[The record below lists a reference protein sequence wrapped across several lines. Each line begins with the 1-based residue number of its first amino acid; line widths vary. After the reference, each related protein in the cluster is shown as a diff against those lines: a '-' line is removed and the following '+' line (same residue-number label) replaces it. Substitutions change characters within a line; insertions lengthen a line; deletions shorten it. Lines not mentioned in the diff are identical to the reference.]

1 MVSLRQVRSPFLFVS
16 DGVIEPLIATGL
28 PAPSLFQSSDSPSC
42 LVSSVECAAVLSACK
57 SRCFMYVIGVLL
69 RNPRLA
75 ACAAPLAS
83 TIQLAISCTETR
95 LSARDGYDMKHSPS
109 LVLILNWI
117 LAVSAAFALHHY
129 SRQLLAS
136 RVRNS

>member
-42 LVSSVECAAVLSACK
+42 LVSSAECAALLSACK
-57 SRCFMYVIGVLL
+57 SRCFMYVIGVWL

-75 ACAAPLAS
+75 ASAAPRAS
-83 TIQLAISCTETR
+83 ATQLAIGCTAMR
-95 LSARDGYDMKHSPS
+95 LSARVGYGIKTLS
-109 LVLILNWI
+109 LVDIE
-117 LAVSAAFALHHY
+117 
-129 SRQLLAS
+129 
-136 RVRNS
+136 